1 MGEEQNPPGDQDEE
15 NSLELENESHTL
27 VQPAPATK
35 TPSFYKVLILN
46 DDFTPRDF
54 VVHLLQKFFR
64 KNETDATQLMLDV
77 HHKGAG
83 VAGVFTLE
91 IAETK
96 AYQANEYAKQSKYP
110 LRCVVEKDG

>member
-1 MGEEQNPPGDQDEE
+1 MTDEDRPDGLGAAEEIGGV
-15 NSLELENESHTL
+15 SLHPLER
-27 VQPAPATK
+27 TK

-54 VVHLLQKFFR
+54 VVHVLEKFFR
-64 KNETDATQLMLDV
+64 KSEPEATRLMLDV

-83 VAGVFTLE
+83 IAGVYTYE

-96 AYQANEYAKQSKYP
+96 AHQVNDYSRKNQYP
-110 LRCVVEKDG
+110 LKCALEKE